1 MSITKCVSQKRNSM
15 TRIFYSILIV
25 IFSSLIHSCSE
36 SSSGSEQ
43 SGSVNADKPKEIVT
57 DPLLIEIHDMEK
69 KAKSDTVFDRNT
81 ALRLL
86 IAYQTYYNQHG
97 KDSLGQAYLFEAA
110 KMADALGKYQKAID
124 LLVNYH
130 DLIGDYN
137 KKAEAAFLVGFIYDS
152 HLKDAKKAIEY
163 YNKVIEL
170 YPKSQWA
177 EQAKSALHLAGMSD
191 EDLMKFLD
199 EKNKKAS

>member
-1 MSITKCVSQKRNSM
+1 MLRVSLVILSGFLATIIQSCNDTSSTSEHNSSASNVR
-15 TRIFYSILIV
+15 T
-25 IFSSLIHSCSE
+25 
-36 SSSGSEQ
+36 
-43 SGSVNADKPKEIVT
+43 KEIIT
-57 DPLLIEIHDMEK
+57 DPLLIEIHDMER

-110 KMADALGKYQKAID
+110 KVADALGKYQKSID
-124 LLVNYH
+124 LLINYH
-130 DLIGDYN
+130 DLVANYN
-137 KKAEAAFLVGFIYDS
+137 KKAEAAFLVAFIYDA
-152 HLKDAKKAIEY
+152 HLKDSKKAIEY

-170 YPKSQWA
+170 YPKSEWA
-177 EQAKSALHLAGMSD
+177 EQAKSALHLVEMND

>member
-1 MSITKCVSQKRNSM
+1 M
-15 TRIFYSILIV
+15 TRAIYSILI
-25 IFSSLIHSCSE
+25 IAFSMLFHSCAD
-36 SSSGSEQ
+36 SSSSSEQ
-43 SGSVNADKPKEIVT
+43 GGSVNSDKPKEIVT

-191 EDLMKFLD
+191 DDLMKFLD